1 MELALD
7 NRRKAALAGAAGLI
21 LFAAARRAALN
32 LHPAFESGARAVAG
46 SAGPLSEIQVG
57 AAAAAPAP
65 GFALSALQAKD
76 EAAGKAAGFERKM
89 IREGSLTLEVSGRA
103 EARGRALEAARR
115 LGADILADESSEGD
129 DGGAAS
135 MTFAIDSGKLP
146 QLIEALS
153 PLGRV
158 LSRETSAQDVT
169 EEWVDL
175 DSRLANAKAVR
186 TRLEELLRFKTSKLA
201 DVVLVEREL
210 ERVGSELE
218 QMEGRKKYLAART
231 ERARLCVR
239 FQQPP
244 KIVSSTAG
252 IGASLRE
259 GFASAFSVFAAT
271 ALTLLQLAG
280 FALGLA
286 LWTVPVSWLGWKAWK
301 RWGPQEKP

>member
-1 MELALD
+1 MELALAD
-7 NRRKAALAGAAGLI
+7 RRKAALAAGAAGLV
-21 LFAAARRAALN
+21 LFVAARRAAVTAHRVLERR
-32 LHPAFESGARAVAG
+32 PFISGAAGGFGGADKLQSFASARAASPGALEASAPEAVAG
-46 SAGPLSEIQVG
+46 K
-57 AAAAAPAP
+57 
-65 GFALSALQAKD
+65 GFD
-76 EAAGKAAGFERKM
+76 RKM
-89 IREGSLTLEVSGRA
+89 IREGNLTIEVAGRG

-115 LGADILADESSEGD
+115 LGADVLSDESAEGD

-135 MTFAIDSGKLP
+135 MTFAIDSARLP
-146 QLIEALS
+146 QLIEALT

-158 LSRETSAQDVT
+158 LTRATSSEDVT

-186 TRLEELLRFKTSKLA
+186 ARLEELLRFKTTKLA

-210 ERVGSELE
+210 ERVGAEVE

-244 KIVSSTAG
+244 KLVSSSAG
-252 IGASLRE
+252 VAASLRD

-271 ALTLLQLAG
+271 ALALLQLAG
-280 FALGLA
+280 FVLGLA
-286 LWTVPVSWLGWKAWK
+286 LWTAPVSWLGWKAWK
-301 RWGPQEKP
+301 RWGAAAKP